1 MTSMMFQE
9 TLILLL
15 HATTRGQQSYKSPV
29 WGGVAFPFIPPA
41 PQLLY
46 IKSP

>member
-15 HATTRGQQSYKSPV
+15 HTTTRGQQSYKSPV
-29 WGGVAFPFIPPA
+29 WGGLALPYTPA